1 MVNNVYFIK
10 DSKNYYD
17 VGQPSDYYFDFGLIP
32 IDSFPCNDILEKTRL
47 LCAFWELVLSI
58 DTSSIKSQLIT
69 NETLIDLKIY
79 FEKYDAPDFAY
90 WALLRYETLA
100 KYDTTF
106 CSYEIDKVSKNM
118 ILTAS
123 DIKIII
129 PHPYYNIF
137 GEDENGELNDVDET
151 NYADFKFLSFTQ
163 DESFPIL
170 FMSDEQMQS
179 NERVIG
185 KYHREIISIFQ
196 NHQYKINDCEGLVE
210 VYNLIFNL
218 ND

>member
-1 MVNNVYFIK
+1 MVNDLYFIK
-10 DSKNYYD
+10 DSKKYYN

-58 DTSSIKSQLIT
+58 DTSSNKNQLIT
-69 NETLIDLKIY
+69 SDLLIDLKRY
-79 FEKYDAPDFAY
+79 FNQYDAPDFAY
-90 WALLRYETLA
+90 WALLEYETLA
-100 KYDTTF
+100 NFDTTS
-106 CSYEIDKVSKNM
+106 CCYEIDNVSKN
-118 ILTAS
+118 IVLSVS

-151 NYADFKFLSFTQ
+151 NYADFKFLTFTQ
-163 DESFPIL
+163 EEHFPIL
-170 FMSDEQMQS
+170 FMSDEQMER
-179 NERVIG
+179 NEFVIS

-196 NHQYKINDCEGLVE
+196 NHQYKINNCEDLVDI
-210 VYNLIFNL
+210 YNQIFSHK
-218 ND
+218 

>member
-1 MVNNVYFIK
+1 MHNELYFIK
-10 DSKNYYD
+10 DSKTYYN

-58 DTSSIKSQLIT
+58 DTSSNKNQLIT
-69 NETLIDLKIY
+69 SDLLIDLKRY
-79 FEKYDAPDFAY
+79 FNQYDAPDFAY
-90 WALLRYETLA
+90 WALLQYETLA
-100 KYDTTF
+100 NFDTTS
-106 CSYEIDKVSKNM
+106 CCYEIDNVSKNM
-118 ILTAS
+118 VLSVS

-151 NYADFKFLSFTQ
+151 NYADFKFLTFTQ
-163 DESFPIL
+163 EEHFPIL
-170 FMSDEQMQS
+170 FMSDEQMER
-179 NERVIG
+179 NEIVIS

-196 NHQYKINDCEGLVE
+196 NHQYKINNCEDLVDI
-210 VYNLIFNL
+210 YNQIFYHK
-218 ND
+218 

>member
-1 MVNNVYFIK
+1 MHNELYFIK
-10 DSKNYYD
+10 DSKTYYN

-58 DTSSIKSQLIT
+58 DTSSNKNQLIT
-69 NETLIDLKIY
+69 SDLFIDLKRY
-79 FEKYDAPDFAY
+79 FNQYDAPDFAY
-90 WALLRYETLA
+90 WALLEYETLA
-100 KYDTTF
+100 KFDTTS
-106 CSYEIDKVSKNM
+106 CCYEIDNVSKNM
-118 ILTAS
+118 VLSVS

-151 NYADFKFLSFTQ
+151 NYADFKFLTFTQ
-163 DESFPIL
+163 EEHFPIL
-170 FMSDEQMQS
+170 FMSDEQMER
-179 NERVIG
+179 NEIVIS

-196 NHQYKINDCEGLVE
+196 NHQYKINNCEDLVE
-210 VYNLIFNL
+210 IYNQIFYHK
-218 ND
+218 

>member
-1 MVNNVYFIK
+1 MANDLYFIK
-10 DSKNYYD
+10 DSKKYYN

-58 DTSSIKSQLIT
+58 DTSSNKNQLIT
-69 NETLIDLKIY
+69 SDLLIDLKRY
-79 FEKYDAPDFAY
+79 FNQYDAPDFAY
-90 WALLRYETLA
+90 WALLEYETLA
-100 KYDTTF
+100 NFDTTS
-106 CSYEIDKVSKNM
+106 CCYEIDNVSKNM
-118 ILTAS
+118 VLSVS

-151 NYADFKFLSFTQ
+151 NYADFKFLTFTQ
-163 DESFPIL
+163 EEHFPIL
-170 FMSDEQMQS
+170 FMSDEQMER
-179 NERVIG
+179 NEIVIS

-196 NHQYKINDCEGLVE
+196 NHQYRINNCEDLVDVYNQIFSIND
-210 VYNLIFNL
+210 
-218 ND
+218 